1 MLKNTLIARAK
12 DGPPRIKHVLDS
24 STFQTTPARTIMH
37 DREDVPGDERP
48 SRSARR
54 REALD
59 VLAFARQLSE
69 LPPARLARLDLP
81 EAVRDEIAEV
91 QRTPSHIAHKRQL
104 AHLAKL
110 MRAHDEA
117 EFAAA
122 RAALARD
129 KATGARETAALHRI
143 EALREQLL
151 GDAADAALTRFIA
164 AQPGLDHQH
173 LRALIR
179 QSRRERE
186 TNKPPRAQRELFRL
200 LRDLDTG

>member
-1 MLKNTLIARAK
+1 MRSPEET
-12 DGPPRIKHVLDS
+12 
-24 STFQTTPARTIMH
+24 
-37 DREDVPGDERP
+37 EDNERP

-59 VLAFARQLSE
+59 VLAFAKQLSE
-69 LPPARLARLDLP
+69 LPPARLAKLDLP
-81 EAVRDEIAEV
+81 DDVRDELAEV

-110 MRAHDEA
+110 MRAHDDED
-117 EFAAA
+117 FAAA
-122 RAALARD
+122 RAALANDRS
-129 KATGARETAALHRI
+129 ANARETAALHRA
-143 EALREQLL
+143 EALREGLL
-151 GDAADAALTRFIA
+151 GDNADSALTAFISTH
-164 AQPGLDHQH
+164 PDIDHQH

-200 LRDLDTG
+200 LRDSEKPLDAD

>member
-1 MLKNTLIARAK
+1 MRSQEETQDN
-12 DGPPRIKHVLDS
+12 
-24 STFQTTPARTIMH
+24 
-37 DREDVPGDERP
+37 ERP

-69 LPPARLARLDLP
+69 LPPARLAKLELP
-81 EAVRDEIAEV
+81 DDVRDELAEV

-110 MRAHDEA
+110 MRAHGEDA
-117 EFAAA
+117 FAPA
-122 RAALARD
+122 RAALANDRG
-129 KATGARETAALHRI
+129 KSARETAALHRM
-143 EALREQLL
+143 EALREDLL
-151 GDAADAALTRFIA
+151 GDNADAALTTFIA
-164 AQPGLDHQH
+164 THPGIDHQH

-200 LRDLDTG
+200 LRDSEKPLDAD

>member
-1 MLKNTLIARAK
+1 
-12 DGPPRIKHVLDS
+12 
-24 STFQTTPARTIMH
+24 MH
-37 DREDVPGDERP
+37 DDEASSDNERP

-69 LPPARLARLDLP
+69 LPAARLDTLGLP
-81 EAVRDEIAEV
+81 DAVREEIVEV

-110 MRAHDEA
+110 MRAHDEE

-122 RAALARD
+122 RAALANDR
-129 KATGARETAALHRI
+129 ATNAREAAVLHRL
-143 EALREQLL
+143 EDLRARLL
-151 GDAADAALTRFIA
+151 GDDGDAALTGLIA
-164 AQPGLDHQH
+164 AHPGIDHQR

-186 TNKPPRAQRELFRL
+186 ANKPPRAQRELFRL
-200 LRDLDTG
+200 LRELETD

>member
-1 MLKNTLIARAK
+1 MR
-12 DGPPRIKHVLDS
+12 S
-24 STFQTTPARTIMH
+24 QEETP
-37 DREDVPGDERP
+37 DNERP

-69 LPPARLARLDLP
+69 LPPARLAKLELP
-81 EAVRDEIAEV
+81 DDVRDELAEV

-110 MRAHDEA
+110 MRAHDEEA
-117 EFAAA
+117 FASA
-122 RAALARD
+122 RAALANDRG
-129 KATGARETAALHRI
+129 KNARETAALHRA
-143 EALREQLL
+143 EALREDLL
-151 GDAADAALTRFIA
+151 GDNADATLTVFITA
-164 AQPGLDHQH
+164 HPDVDHQH

-179 QSRRERE
+179 QSRRERD

-200 LRDLDTG
+200 LRDSEKPLDAD